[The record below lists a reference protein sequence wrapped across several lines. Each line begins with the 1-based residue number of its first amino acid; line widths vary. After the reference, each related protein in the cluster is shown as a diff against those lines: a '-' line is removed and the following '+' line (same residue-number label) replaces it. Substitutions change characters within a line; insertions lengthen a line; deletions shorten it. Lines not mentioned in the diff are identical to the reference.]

1 MNKNGTYLVIT
12 PFFPSNESFVGSYI
26 YDQIKEIKNQSNF
39 IIEIVKVVSFL
50 SSESD
55 YEFNGFKVKIFKTFD
70 FPYFIFPGLFHSC
83 NKKRF
88 SKFLKKNNITKISF
102 SHSHV
107 SYPAAYLAE
116 DLVCKKIVQ
125 HHGLDV
131 LQLLNGRSN
140 FIKKLQRNYLI
151 KKTIKQLNKL
161 DLNIGVSQLVL
172 NQLREY
178 PSYSP
183 KDELVLYNG
192 VDTSKFY
199 PIEVEKNKI
208 FTIGCVANFWEI
220 KDQITLIKAVE
231 SISLKGENILLRLIG
246 TGPTLQSCKDYVYQ
260 KKLNQFVS
268 FEKEIKH
275 ELLNTFINKIDL
287 FVMPSYF
294 EALGCVYLESWA
306 TNTPFI
312 GIEGQGISELL
323 HENKKDVFLAKAQ
336 DPISLQ
342 KCIGHVMQF
351 NDTIIFDDNYNI
363 QNTIHDFLGHLIF
376 DKENIKHLDKI

>member
-12 PFFPSNESFVGSYI
+12 PFFPSNESFVGSYV

-39 IIEIVKVVSFL
+39 SIEIVKVVSYF

-55 YEFNGFKVKIFKTFD
+55 YEFNGFKVKTFKTFD
-70 FPYFIFPGLFHSC
+70 FPYFIFPGLFNSC
-83 NKKRF
+83 NKRRF
-88 SKFLKKNNITKISF
+88 SKFMQKKNITNVSF

-107 SYPAAYLAE
+107 SYPAAYLVE

-140 FIKKLQRNYLI
+140 LIKKLQRNYLI
-151 KKTIKQLNKL
+151 KKTIRQLNKS
-161 DLNIGVSQLVL
+161 DLNIGVSELVL

-178 PSYSP
+178 PTYSP
-183 KDELVLYNG
+183 KYELVLYNG
-192 VDTSKFY
+192 VDTLKFY
-199 PIEVEKNKI
+199 SIEIEKNKI

-231 SISLKGENILLRLIG
+231 ILSLKGEDILLRLIG
-246 TGPTLQSCKDYVYQ
+246 TGPTLQSCKDYVHQ

-275 ELLNTFINKIDL
+275 EILNTFINKSDL

-306 TNTPFI
+306 TNTPYI
-312 GIEGQGISELL
+312 AVKEQGISELVPEKVKDKML
-323 HENKKDVFLAKAQ
+323 VSKSDEIELAEKILYFINNNIDFTFDRTYDIKYTISEFLKNKVF
-336 DPISLQ
+336 
-342 KCIGHVMQF
+342 HV
-351 NDTIIFDDNYNI
+351 
-363 QNTIHDFLGHLIF
+363 
-376 DKENIKHLDKI
+376 